1 MESMGVALF
10 GHAVRDSAIAGALL
24 LAAMTATAEA
34 QSTAGQPAKGA
45 AVQAVAYAPIAPG
58 AQFETQMNDDN
69 ELEQETLDLVNR
81 ALVGRGY
88 AIDTAAPLVMVIET
102 DLVRGQQQDDPLGQ
116 AYADNNG
123 AKVQA
128 RLFSSNGNSILNPQQ
143 SVPSSD
149 RLYRISLSVYNRA
162 SGLYV
167 WRGSVMRND
176 PELDVNKASNE
187 MVSALIATLGRT
199 VQAAP
204 AQ

>member
-1 MESMGVALF
+1 MGVALLRQ
-10 GHAVRDSAIAGALL
+10 AVRDSAIAGTLL
-24 LAAMTATAEA
+24 LAALTATAEA
-34 QSTAGQPAKGA
+34 QSTKAQPQNA

-58 AQFETQMNDDN
+58 AQFETQMNDDS
-69 ELEQETLDLVNR
+69 ELEQETMDLVNQ

-88 AIDTAAPLVMVIET
+88 ALDSAAPLVMVIET
-102 DLVRGQQQDDPLGQ
+102 DLVRGEHQDDPLGQ

-128 RLFSSNGNSILNPQQ
+128 RLFSSNGNSILNPKET
-143 SVPSSD
+143 VPSSD
-149 RLYRISLSVYNRA
+149 RLYRISLSAYSRA

-176 PELDVNKASNE
+176 PELDVKKASNE
-187 MVSALIATLGRT
+187 MVAALIAALGRT
-199 VQAAP
+199 VQPAP